1 MAPAL
6 DERFFEKFGVEY
18 APGEIIFC
26 EWEPGNEFYFIQ
38 SGTVRIVKVINNREK
53 NISDLT
59 DGDVFGE
66 MAILEEQPRSA
77 TAIALDRVK
86 LLKFHRDNFDA
97 LLSGNPALAY
107 KLLVIFSKRIYEAKR
122 RLMILL
128 LEEPSMRVMDV
139 LVMLAE
145 KDPHLDFQ
153 NEITLSVTAQDVARW
168 AGLTEEDAQKEL
180 THLSRT
186 DKIEMF
192 GDKIVVRK
200 IREFQRLVASK
211 RKSMYQK

>member
-1 MAPAL
+1 MALAL

-18 APGEIIFC
+18 APGDIIFC

-38 SGTVRIVKVINNREK
+38 SGTVRIVKLINNREK
-53 NISDLT
+53 NISDLV

-128 LEEPSMRVMDV
+128 LEEPQLRVMDV
-139 LVMLAE
+139 MVMLAE

-153 NEITLSVTAQDVARW
+153 NEITLSVTAQDIARW

-200 IREFQRLVASK
+200 IREFQRLVASR
-211 RKSMYQK
+211 RKSMYQ

>member
-1 MAPAL
+1 MAMAL
-6 DERFFEKFGVEY
+6 DEKFFDKFGIEY
-18 APGEIIFC
+18 APNEIIFC
-26 EWEPGNEFYFIQ
+26 EFEPGNEFYFIQ
-38 SGTVRIVKVINNREK
+38 SGKVRIVKLIQNKEK
-53 NISDLT
+53 NLTVLT

-97 LLSGNPALAY
+97 LISGNPQLAY
-107 KLLVIFSKRIYEAKR
+107 KLLVIFSKRIYDAKR
-122 RLMILL
+122 RVMILL
-128 LEEPSMRVMDV
+128 LEEPQLKVMDV

-145 KDPHLDFQ
+145 QDPHLDMQ
-153 NEITLSVTAQDVARW
+153 NEISLQVTAQDVGRW
-168 AGLTEEDAQKEL
+168 AGITEDDAQKEL
-180 THLSRT
+180 THLSRL

-192 GDKIVVRK
+192 GDKIVVKK

-211 RKSMYQK
+211 LKSMFQ

>member
-1 MAPAL
+1 MAMAL

-18 APGEIIFC
+18 APNEIIFC

-38 SGTVRIVKVINNREK
+38 SGKVRIVKLIQNREK
-53 NISDLT
+53 NLDVLNE
-59 DGDVFGE
+59 GDVFGE

-77 TAIALDRVK
+77 SAVAIDHVK
-86 LLKFHRDNFDA
+86 LLKFHRDNFDTLMA
-97 LLSGNPALAY
+97 GNPQLAY
-107 KLLVIFSKRIYEAKR
+107 KLLVIFSKRIYDAKR

-128 LEEPSMRVMDV
+128 LEEPQLKVMDV

-145 KDPHLDFQ
+145 QDPHVDLQ
-153 NEITLSVTAQDVARW
+153 SEISLNVTARDVARW
-168 AGLTEEDAQKEL
+168 AGMTESDAQKEL

-186 DKIEMF
+186 DKIELF
-192 GDKIVVRK
+192 GDRIVVKK

-211 RKSMYQK
+211 RKSLFQ

>member
-1 MAPAL
+1 MTTIAL
-6 DERFFEKFGVEY
+6 DEKFFEKFGVEY
-18 APGEIIFC
+18 SPNEIIFC

-38 SGTVRIVKVINNREK
+38 SGNVRIVKLIQNREK
-53 NISDLT
+53 NLSVLT

-77 TAIALDRVK
+77 TAIALDHVK
-86 LLKFHRDNFDA
+86 LLKFHRDNFDT
-97 LLSGNPALAY
+97 LMSGNPALAY
-107 KLLVIFSKRIYEAKR
+107 KLLVIFSKRIYDAKR

-128 LEEPSMRVMDV
+128 LEEPQLKVMDV

-145 KDPHLDFQ
+145 QDPHLDLQ
-153 NEITLSVTAQDVARW
+153 NEIALQVNSQDVARW
-168 AGLTEEDAQKEL
+168 AGLSEADAQKEL

-186 DKIEMF
+186 DKIELF

-200 IREFQRLVASK
+200 IREFQRLVASR
-211 RKSMYQK
+211 RKSMYQ

>member
-1 MAPAL
+1 MTAMAL

-18 APGEIIFC
+18 SPNEIIFC

-38 SGTVRIVKVINNREK
+38 SGNVRIVKLIQNREK
-53 NISDLT
+53 NLSVLT

-77 TAIALDRVK
+77 TAIAIDHVK
-86 LLKFHRDNFDA
+86 LLKFHRDNFDT
-97 LLSGNPALAY
+97 LMSGNPALAY
-107 KLLVIFSKRIYEAKR
+107 KLLVIFSKRIYDAKR

-128 LEEPSMRVMDV
+128 LEEPQLKVMDV

-145 KDPHLDFQ
+145 QDPHLDLQ
-153 NEITLSVTAQDVARW
+153 NEIALQVTAKDVARW
-168 AGLTEEDAQKEL
+168 AGLSESDAQKEL

-186 DKIEMF
+186 DKIELF
-192 GDKIVVRK
+192 GDKIVVKK
-200 IREFQRLVASK
+200 IREFQRLVASR
-211 RKSMYQK
+211 RKSMYQ